1 MADFLDTFKRHE
13 SSEGSIEED
22 EEEFNNQFVQGNL
35 TATFP
40 LLIKYRGTSTSFR

>member
-1 MADFLDTFKRHE
+1 MADFLDAFKRHE

-35 TATFP
+35 
-40 LLIKYRGTSTSFR
+40 SQSFVVN